1 MRIPALPA
9 VVFLAL
15 LAAGTLSN
23 LICASRAGATV
34 WLQPPPVLPTPSRS
48 GPEGPPRPFG
58 TEPQPGAEP
67 APTGRGLTRAQNRAL
82 LFGPFPRGGLMRG
95 VSEGTLLLD
104 ENPQVRELALTRIRD
119 ATARTVRIPVDWR
132 DFVAAAPPASFDAS
146 DPADPAYRVAALDA
160 AVESAAAAGLEPLL
174 VVSHAP
180 AFAEAPH
187 RWPYAY
193 PGSWA
198 PSPAAL
204 EEFAAAIARR
214 YDGSFPDP
222 LASGRVLPRVRLFQ
236 AWNEPNLARYLE
248 PQWVA
253 QEGHWSAFSPL
264 LYRQLLN
271 SFYNGVKSVQPADT
285 VVAAGVAP
293 NGEPAG
299 VGRMAPVTF
308 LREVLC
314 LGSADSPAAR
324 SPARRSGAVSRAS
337 GAVTHTSSVSC
348 PEPPHFDVLAFH
360 PLSVGDPDLPAESS
374 LDVSI
379 SDVAKITGL
388 LKQAERDGTA
398 LPAGAK
404 PVWVTELNWES
415 APQAPAGVP
424 ARLQAQWISRA
435 LHRLWVAGVGL
446 VDWQFLV
453 DPYPAERANTPTGG
467 IVEYQRP
474 AGLYSA
480 GIGGNPESARPKP
493 FLGGFTFPFD
503 PLRVDRKHVRVW
515 ALLTGSGQAVL
526 LQRWVLA
533 RPRGGVKRGRTGAAS
548 WWTIAR
554 LHADSS
560 GVLNVLVSLRG
571 AARLRLKSRALT
583 SASAA
588 VSVGRRQA

>member
-1 MRIPALPA
+1 MRISALPVA
-9 VVFLAL
+9 CFAL
-15 LAAGTLSN
+15 LAAGTLST
-23 LICASRAGATV
+23 LIGAPGAGATT
-34 WLQPPPVLPTPSRS
+34 WLQPPPVLPIPSRS
-48 GPEGPPRPFG
+48 GPEGPPWPFG
-58 TEPQPGAEP
+58 VEPPPGAQP
-67 APTGRGLTRAQNRAL
+67 AATNRGLMRAQNRAL
-82 LFGPFPRGGLMRG
+82 LFGPFPHGGLVRG

-104 ENPQVRELALTRIRD
+104 ENPQVRGLALMRIRD
-119 ATARTVRIPVDWR
+119 TGATTVRIPVDWR

-146 DPADPAYRVAALDA
+146 NPADPAYRFAALDA

-204 EEFAAAIARR
+204 EEFAAALARR

-222 LASGRVLPRVRLFQ
+222 PASGRVLPRVRLFQ

-271 SFYNGVKSVQPADT
+271 GFYNGVKSVQPADT
-285 VVAAGVAP
+285 VIAAGVAP

-308 LREVLC
+308 LREMLC

-324 SPARRSGAVSRAS
+324 SPVRRSGAVSRAS
-337 GAVTHTSSVSC
+337 GAVTHTSSVPC

-360 PLSVGDPDLPAESS
+360 PLSVGDPDLPAASS

-379 SDVAKITGL
+379 SDAAKITGL

-398 LPAGAK
+398 LPAGGK

-415 APQAPAGVP
+415 APAPGGVP

-493 FLGGFTFPFD
+493 FLQGFTFPFD
-503 PLRVDRKHVRVW
+503 PLRVDRSHVRVW
-515 ALLTGSGQAVL
+515 ALLTGPGQAVV
-526 LQRWVLA
+526 LQRWG
-533 RPRGGVKRGRTGAAS
+533 RPRRQKHSQRRGPAA
-548 WWTIAR
+548 WQTIAR
-554 LHADSS
+554 LHADGS
-560 GVLNVLVSLRG
+560 GVLNTLVRLRG
-571 AARLRLKSRALT
+571 AVRLRLRLQSGTL
-583 SASAA
+583 ASAFMA
-588 VSVGRRQA
+588 VPAGRSRL